1 MAALTATSGTFS
13 GAIAV
18 TNTTASTSTT
28 TGALTIAGTGG
39 LGVGGN
45 VYAGNMYIGANAVAT
60 QTWVT
65 SGLTSGLATKQN
77 TINNTIDITM
87 RALTAT
93 TGTFSGAITSAGE
106 ITAYSDA
113 RLKQNVR
120 PIADATTLLRQLQG
134 VRFDWKNGG
143 KASVGLIA
151 QEVQKVLPEIV
162 RENKGVTGSA
172 PGQPILSVAYGNLV
186 ALLIEA
192 LKVVLD
198 RLDAAET
205 RDTTHRFSV
214 TTTNGKALVA
224 LPEWF
229 GQCNEDVQVWINAR
243 DSFGRAYAKVSAD
256 RDVVEIFSD
265 SDALFDVL
273 VVGKTK
279 VAI

>member
-1 MAALTATSGTFS
+1 
-13 GAIAV
+13 
-18 TNTTASTSTT
+18 
-28 TGALTIAGTGG
+28 LTIAGTGG

-45 VYAGNMYIGANAVAT
+45 VYAANMYIGSSVVAT
-60 QTWVT
+60 QAWVT
-65 SGLTSGLATKQN
+65 TQGFAPATGSSTYATQAALATKQN

-120 PIADATTLLRQLQG
+120 PITDATNLLRQLQG

-162 RENKGVTGSA
+162 RENEGVTGSA

-205 RDTTHRFSV
+205 RPTRDTTHRFAV
-214 TTTNGKALVA
+214 TTTNGKALVT

-229 GQCNEDVQVWINAR
+229 GQCNEDVQVFLNAR

-256 RDVVEIFSD
+256 RDVVEVFSD

-273 VVGKTK
+273 VVGKAK